1 MELELTCII
10 LCKINVISA
19 THLPSTPFST
29 LIWCLF
35 TGLRKK
41 KKNCYF
47 PAFKILWVLM
57 RSELLRLA
65 HRGPHNQTSLCLPGH
80 ITSSC
85 ILLSATL
92 KSLFPWSS
100 QALLQS
106 AFALKGVCLSLAW
119 IPVCKQLKC
128 HLSSLISPQ
137 GRQLLCL
144 WFQSHI
150 HTS

>member
-1 MELELTCII
+1 MHNTVQNQRDFCY
-10 LCKINVISA
+10 
-19 THLPSTPFST
+19 PSPFHSFLHT
-29 LIWCLF
+29 DLMPVYRF
-35 TGLRKK
+35 TKK

-106 AFALKGVCLSLAW
+106 AIALKGVCLSLAW